1 MFIATQKYTET
12 GINTS
17 SPARLVLILYDG
29 AISST
34 LKAKRCIEA
43 GDIEGKS
50 VNTSR
55 AMNIIYE
62 LMNSLDM
69 AVGGEMAANLHNLYS
84 YCIDRL
90 LQASMKWDAQPLDSV
105 ARVLCTLREGWEGVV
120 KAEAEGALAQP

>member
-1 MFIATQKYTET
+1 MET

-43 GDIEGKS
+43 GDIAGKS
-50 VNTSR
+50 ENIGR
-55 AMNIIYE
+55 AINILSE

-69 AVGGEMAANLHNLYS
+69 AVGGEMAANLQSLYS
-84 YCIDRL
+84 YSIDRL
-90 LQASMKWDAQPLDSV
+90 LQASMKRETQPLDTV
-105 ARVLCTLREGWEGVV
+105 TRVLCTLREGWEGVV
-120 KAEAEGALAQP
+120 KAEAEGALARV

>member
-1 MFIATQKYTET
+1 MIGTQRYTET

-17 SPARLVLILYDG
+17 SPVRLVLILYDG

-50 VNTSR
+50 VNTNR
-55 AMNIIYE
+55 AMNILYE

-69 AVGGEMAANLHNLYS
+69 AAGGEMAVNLHSLYA

-90 LQASMKWDAQPLDSV
+90 ISASVKLETNPLDTV
-105 ARVLCTLREGWEGVV
+105 TRILCTLREGWEGAI
-120 KAEAEGALAQP
+120 KAEAEGALARS